1 MSTIGSR
8 IRERRI
14 FVKMTQ
20 DELAVKA
27 GYKSRSSI
35 NKIEI
40 GERGVS
46 ADKLKKVADALGTS
60 VDYLIGEKK
69 NPYPKG
75 TIGYMLGDSFNK
87 DYKSNKGQKIICKI
101 DTELYNQICAFA
113 EENDRTFEDE
123 MEYILH
129 CAVESELEDRANRGQ
144 QNEFY

>member
-1 MSTIGSR
+1 MSTIGSK

-14 FVKMTQ
+14 YAKMTQ
-20 DELAVKA
+20 DELAAKA

-46 ADKLKKVADALGTS
+46 AKKLKLVADALGTS
-60 VDYLIGEKK
+60 VDYLIGENE
-69 NPYPKG
+69 NPYPQG
-75 TIGYMLGDSFNK
+75 TIGRMLGDGYASDF
-87 DYKSNKGQKIICKI
+87 KSDKGQKIICKI
-101 DTELYNQICAFA
+101 DTELYNLICIFA
-113 EENDRTFEDE
+113 EEHDRTFEDE

-129 CAVESELEDRANRGQ
+129 CAVESELEDRANREN